1 MYWQEHFK
9 LPDHEAGL
17 SPQLSVTKR
26 SRRSLTEVKKPVTQ
40 PSLSEWLPWQ
50 TTPHPVKLVSHSR
63 RTEHLIEL
71 LEFTELHGS
80 CDGEDAES
88 YDLEMLSFLNE
99 EDLLKPGERDDTNV
113 VEDFPRSNIP
123 DWQEAGCPANKI
135 TKKGKNTRKK
145 LLKEKE
151 ELEEKDT
158 GKNFKKCDENTA
170 ADAKKNKKGT
180 SKRSPLRKARWKEY
194 LKQFEDK
201 DEDFESDDGN
211 VNAEPNENFQVSD
224 DLQWQEIEEGKNDFS
239 NTEKAC
245 EIHGEMTDH
254 EEGAEEEYIA
264 PKRNSRVYNEPKN
277 VKEMEPE
284 DGNVSAN
291 SSDEFSDLFPA
302 SGKHFQGYNTGQQPL
317 LSSLGSKVT
326 SIPTPPSLETLD
338 ELCSASETEDITE
351 IDWNNHNK
359 FREFAKEKD
368 KFSTQITAAA
378 EATDLACDV
387 FVEPFLMADFLEDDS
402 VDTET
407 ERSKG
412 ESSTTGPSENRDG
425 RSSCTSH
432 RPSKTG
438 AVSSTAVHNRN
449 DCDKSL
455 QTQCNRI
462 MADNGCTN
470 LGSRPSREV
479 LEKDTH
485 EVKMDYE
492 IPKDEDSFRE
502 NRVVT
507 GKDDLGFGVLC
518 GSSTVEANQREDKRD
533 FVEGDAGFDETFFMD
548 TTDDEAFTNMTLIE
562 QDDHESNRYS
572 GKPFTAIVK
581 ETRISCN
588 QNDLEQNGPAMNLNN
603 IKTVFEKKTGGDGA
617 KPSSAIDLHASIC
630 KLSAF
635 KRDHSEKIT
644 CNHLARNPESELGKT
659 KNKKSD
665 VAFKQI
671 KRSLTEDSSLSEA
684 AQTSPIQGP
693 RTKGDHSNNT
703 AVNGDSDVLNQ
714 TRISIAAPPAS
725 KAVTDSCR
733 QARMFNFKGKQ
744 VPSNSRDGF
753 LSTGEM
759 ELLDGEKGYC
769 FTEGGKTSENNN
781 IAINGDDV
789 SSNDAN
795 AREILG
801 NNTSGN
807 NCGINGNY
815 TNKTSGN
822 NVIDNDCRAQ
832 LTNKKLKLRRKRP
845 SEAKFQGSSDKILN
859 QVKSPLHYET
869 NSLDQNETEP
879 YLCGSN
885 TDGPKINSSQS
896 NTESRVSAEKAL
908 QRPFDGDTVRK
919 GSHATGRN
927 VRSTNSDGTKTTSA
941 LRDMESRDLLK
952 EHQHRVPGEEAHDG
966 SHASVDG
973 EGIPANSTNLRTL
986 NGAVIAV
993 LESEDED
1000 DEGVIIR
1007 PAKKAIPFR
1016 KRALSSPCSQAEFK
1030 RPVDPGQQQKNPR
1043 CVLSSESDEDFE
1055 DGKSGEYSS
1064 CVCSSFSVSLPY
1076 VLVSSSEVVV
1086 SSEAPTRRESKRF
1099 DHVCLYI

>member
-40 PSLSEWLPWQ
+40 RSLSEWLPWQ

-99 EDLLKPGERDDTNV
+99 EDLLKPGERDNTNV

-123 DWQEAGCPANKI
+123 DWQEAGSTASKI
-135 TKKGKNTRKK
+135 TKKGKSTRKK

-151 ELEEKDT
+151 DT

-180 SKRSPLRKARWKEY
+180 MKSSPLRKARWKEY

-211 VNAEPNENFQVSD
+211 VNAEPSENFQVSD
-224 DLQWQEIEEGKNDFS
+224 DLQRQEIEEGKDDFS
-239 NTEKAC
+239 DMEKAC
-245 EIHGEMTDH
+245 EIHGEMTGH
-254 EEGAEEEYIA
+254 EEEAEKEYIV
-264 PKRNSRVYNEPKN
+264 PQRKNRVYNEPKD
-277 VKEMEPE
+277 VKDMEPE

-338 ELCSASETEDITE
+338 ELCTASETEDINE

-368 KFSTQITAAA
+368 KFSTPIAAA
-378 EATDLACDV
+378 PEPMDLACDV

-402 VDTET
+402 VNTEI

-412 ESSTTGPSENRDG
+412 KSLTTGPSENRDG
-425 RSSCTSH
+425 GSSCTSH

-438 AVSSTAVHNRN
+438 AVSSTAVHNRK

-479 LEKDTH
+479 MEKDTH
-485 EVKMDYE
+485 EVKKDYE

-518 GSSTVEANQREDKRD
+518 GSSTVEANQREDERD
-533 FVEGDAGFDETFFMD
+533 FIEGDAGFDETFFMD
-548 TTDDEAFTNMTLIE
+548 TTDDEAFTNMTLKE

-603 IKTVFEKKTGGDGA
+603 IKTVFEKKTRGDGA
-617 KPSSAIDLHASIC
+617 KPSAIDLHASIC

-635 KRDHSEKIT
+635 KRDHSEKIA
-644 CNHLARNPESELGKT
+644 CNHLARNPESELEK
-659 KNKKSD
+659 KKKKKKSD
-665 VAFKQI
+665 VACKQI
-671 KRSLTEDSSLSEA
+671 KRSLAEDSSLSEA

-703 AVNGDSDVLNQ
+703 AVDGDSDVLNQ

-733 QARMFNFKGKQ
+733 QARMFNIKAKQ

-759 ELLDGEKGYC
+759 ELRDREKGQC
-769 FTEGGKTSENNN
+769 FTEDGKTSENNN

-789 SSNDAN
+789 NSNDAD
-795 AREILG
+795 AKEILG
-801 NNTSGN
+801 NSTSGN

-815 TNKTSGN
+815 TKTSDN
-822 NVIDNDCRAQ
+822 NVIDNVCRAQ
-832 LTNKKLKLRRKRP
+832 LPNKKLKLRRKRP
-845 SEAKFQGSSDKILN
+845 SEAKFQANSDKTLN
-859 QVKSPLHYET
+859 QVKSPFLYET
-869 NSLDQNETEP
+869 NSLDQNDREP
-879 YLCGSN
+879 DFCTSN

-896 NTESRVSAEKAL
+896 NIEGRGSAEKAL
-908 QRPFDGDTVRK
+908 QRPFDGDTVPK
-919 GSHATGRN
+919 SFSPSGRE
-927 VRSTNSDGTKTTSA
+927 VSGTNSHGTKTTSA
-941 LRDMESRDLLK
+941 LRDMASRGLLK
-952 EHQHRVPGEEAHDG
+952 KPQHPVPGDEAPGG
-966 SHASVDG
+966 SHVSVDG
-973 EGIPANSTNLRTL
+973 EGIPANPTNVRTL

-1016 KRALSSPCSQAEFK
+1016 KRVLSSPCSQAEFK
-1030 RPVDPGQQQKNPR
+1030 RPVNPGQQQKNPR

-1055 DGKSGEYSS
+1055 DGKSGEYSF
-1064 CVCSSFSVSLPY
+1064 CVCSSFPVSLSY
-1076 VLVSSSEVVV
+1076 VSSSEVLV
-1086 SSEAPTRRESKRF
+1086 SSEAPTRREHKIF

>member
-123 DWQEAGCPANKI
+123 DWQEAGSTASKI
-135 TKKGKNTRKK
+135 TKKGKNTRRK

-151 ELEEKDT
+151 ELGEKDT

-180 SKRSPLRKARWKEY
+180 MKRSPLRKARWKEY

-224 DLQWQEIEEGKNDFS
+224 DLQRQEIEEGKNDFFDM
-239 NTEKAC
+239 EKAC
-245 EIHGEMTDH
+245 EIRGEMTGH
-254 EEGAEEEYIA
+254 EEEAEEEHIV
-264 PKRNSRVYNEPKN
+264 PQRNNRVYNEPKD

-284 DGNVSAN
+284 DGNVSTN

-338 ELCSASETEDITE
+338 ELCSASETEDINE

-368 KFSTQITAAA
+368 KFSTQIAAA
-378 EATDLACDV
+378 PEAMDLACDV

-412 ESSTTGPSENRDG
+412 ESLTTGPLENRDG
-425 RSSCTSH
+425 GSSCTSH
-432 RPSKTG
+432 RPLKTG
-438 AVSSTAVHNRN
+438 AVSSTAVHNRK

-479 LEKDTH
+479 MEKDTH
-485 EVKMDYE
+485 EVNKDYE
-492 IPKDEDSFRE
+492 IPKDEDLFRE

-507 GKDDLGFGVLC
+507 GKNDLGFGVMC
-518 GSSTVEANQREDKRD
+518 GSSTVEANQREDERAFIEED
-533 FVEGDAGFDETFFMD
+533 GGFDETFFMD
-548 TTDDEAFTNMTLIE
+548 TTDDEAFTNMTLKE

-603 IKTVFEKKTGGDGA
+603 IKTVFETKSRGDGA
-617 KPSSAIDLHASIC
+617 KHSTAIDLHASIC

-644 CNHLARNPESELGKT
+644 CNRLARNPESELEEEK
-659 KNKKSD
+659 KKKKSD
-665 VAFKQI
+665 VAFKEI

-693 RTKGDHSNNT
+693 RTKGDHSKNT
-703 AVNGDSDVLNQ
+703 AVDGNSDVLNQ

-733 QARMFNFKGKQ
+733 QARMFNFKAKQ

-759 ELLDGEKGYC
+759 ELLNREKGQC
-769 FTEGGKTSENNN
+769 FTEDGATSENNN
-781 IAINGDDV
+781 IAINGDDF
-789 SSNDAN
+789 SSNDTD

-807 NCGINGNY
+807 NCGIDGNY
-815 TNKTSGN
+815 SKTSGDN
-822 NVIDNDCRAQ
+822 IIDNVCRTQ
-832 LTNKKLKLRRKRP
+832 FPNKKLKLRRKRP
-845 SEAKFQGSSDKILN
+845 SEAKFQGNSGKILN
-859 QVKSPLHYET
+859 QVKPP
-869 NSLDQNETEP
+869 NSCDLNEREP
-879 YLCGSN
+879 DLCGSN

-896 NTESRVSAEKAL
+896 NTERRGSAEKAL
-908 QRPFDGDTVRK
+908 RRPFDGDTVPK
-919 GSHATGRN
+919 SSYPSERN
-927 VRSTNSDGTKTTSA
+927 VSGTNSHGTKTTSA
-941 LRDMESRDLLK
+941 SRDMGSRGLLK
-952 EHQHRVPGEEAHDG
+952 GPQHPVPGDEARV
-966 SHASVDG
+966 SVDG
-973 EGIPANSTNLRTL
+973 EGIQANPTNVRTL

-1007 PAKKAIPFR
+1007 PAKKVIPFR

-1030 RPVDPGQQQKNPR
+1030 RPVNPGQQQKNQYG
-1043 CVLSSESDEDFE
+1043 VLSSESDDDFE
-1055 DGKSGEYSS
+1055 GGKSGEFSFCVAAVFQSVFRVYSS
-1064 CVCSSFSVSLPY
+1064 LRKHQRGANTKYWSFRYMMGASVRGLCKCF
-1076 VLVSSSEVVV
+1076 L
-1086 SSEAPTRRESKRF
+1086 
-1099 DHVCLYI
+1099 

>member
-17 SPQLSVTKR
+17 SPQLSVRKR

-63 RTEHLIEL
+63 RTEHLMEL
-71 LEFTELHGS
+71 LEFIELHGS
-80 CDGEDAES
+80 CHGEDAES
-88 YDLEMLSFLNE
+88 YDLEMLSFLND
-99 EDLLKPGERDDTNV
+99 EDLLKPGEGDNANI

-123 DWQEAGCPANKI
+123 DWQEAGGTASKI

-151 ELEEKDT
+151 DLEEKDT
-158 GKNFKKCDENTA
+158 GKNFKKCDEHTV
-170 ADAKKNKKGT
+170 ADAKRNKKGT
-180 SKRSPLRKARWKEY
+180 TKSSPLRRARWKEY

-211 VNAEPNENFQVSD
+211 INAESNENFQVSD
-224 DLQWQEIEEGKNDFS
+224 DLQSQEIEEGKNDFS
-239 NTEKAC
+239 DMEKAC
-245 EIHGEMTDH
+245 EIHGEMTGH
-254 EEGAEEEYIA
+254 EEEAEEEYNL
-264 PKRNSRVYNEPKN
+264 PQRNNRVYNEPKD

-284 DGNVSAN
+284 DGNVSTN
-291 SSDEFSDLFPA
+291 SCDEFSDLFPA
-302 SGKHFQGYNTGQQPL
+302 SGKHFSGYNTGQQPL

-338 ELCSASETEDITE
+338 ELCSASETEDINE

-359 FREFAKEKD
+359 FREFAQEKD
-368 KFSTQITAAA
+368 KFSTRIAVAPKA
-378 EATDLACDV
+378 MDLAYDV

-402 VDTET
+402 VNTEI

-412 ESSTTGPSENRDG
+412 ESLITGPLENRDRG
-425 RSSCTSH
+425 SLCTSH
-432 RPSKTG
+432 PPSKTG
-438 AVSSTAVHNRN
+438 TGSSTAVHNRKDSGN
-449 DCDKSL
+449 SL
-455 QTQCNRI
+455 PTQCNRI
-462 MADNGCTN
+462 MEGNSCTN
-470 LGSRPSREV
+470 LGSRPTREV

-485 EVKMDYE
+485 EVKKDYE
-492 IPKDEDSFRE
+492 IPKDEDLFRE

-507 GKDDLGFGVLC
+507 GKNDLGFGVLC
-518 GSSTVEANQREDKRD
+518 GSSTVEAYQQEDERD
-533 FVEGDAGFDETFFMD
+533 FVEGDAGFDEAFFMD

-562 QDDHESNRYS
+562 QDDHGSNRYS
-572 GKPFTAIVK
+572 GKPFTAIAK

-588 QNDLEQNGPAMNLNN
+588 QNHLEQNGPAMNLNN
-603 IKTVFEKKTGGDGA
+603 IKTVFETKTRGDGA
-617 KPSSAIDLHASIC
+617 KPSTAIDLHASIC

-644 CNHLARNPESELGKT
+644 CNHLARNPESELE
-659 KNKKSD
+659 KKKKGD

-671 KRSLTEDSSLSEA
+671 KRSLTEDSALSEA

-703 AVNGDSDVLNQ
+703 AVDGDSDVLSQ

-725 KAVTDSCR
+725 KAVTPR
-733 QARMFNFKGKQ
+733 QARMFNFKAKQ
-744 VPSNSRDGF
+744 VPSTSRDGF
-753 LSTGEM
+753 LSTGKM
-759 ELLDGEKGYC
+759 ELRDREKAHC
-769 FTEGGKTSENNN
+769 FTEGGQTSENNN
-781 IAINGDDV
+781 IAINGDDENN
-789 SSNDAN
+789 NDAN

-801 NNTSGN
+801 SNTSGN
-807 NCGINGNY
+807 NCSINGNY
-815 TNKTSGN
+815 TKTCGE
-822 NVIDNDCRAQ
+822 NVIDNVCRAQ
-832 LTNKKLKLRRKRP
+832 LPNKKLKLRRKRP
-845 SEAKFQGSSDKILN
+845 SEAKFQGNSGKILN
-859 QVKSPLHYET
+859 QVKPP
-869 NSLDQNETEP
+869 NSLDLNAREP
-879 YLCGSN
+879 DLCDSN
-885 TDGPKINSSQS
+885 TDGPKSNSSLR
-896 NTESRVSAEKAL
+896 NTESRGSAEKAL
-908 QRPFDGDTVRK
+908 QRPFDDTVPK
-919 GSHATGRN
+919 SFYPTERN
-927 VRSTNSDGTKTTSA
+927 VSGTNSYGTKTTSA
-941 LRDMESRDLLK
+941 LRELVSRGLLK
-952 EHQHRVPGEEAHDG
+952 EPQHLVPGDEAPGG

-1030 RPVDPGQQQKNPR
+1030 RPVNPGQQRKNQR

-1055 DGKSGEYSS
+1055 GDKSGEFSF
-1064 CVCSSFSVSLPY
+1064 CVCSSFSVSLPC

-1086 SSEAPTRRESKRF
+1086 SSEAPTRENKRF